1 MARKQEV
8 KIKETTKELK
18 QLLHQQKSGRIKE
31 RVQVLY
37 LIKSQQ
43 VASALTAATLIG
55 RDYSTVKRWLRI
67 YRETGIKELLK
78 LKHGGG
84 RSLSLSQEVLEALE
98 KRLQQPQ
105 GFDGYEAV
113 QLWLQTT
120 YGIELPYSTLHG
132 IVHNRLKSDPKVV
145 RPQSAQRDEF
155 KAIDFKKK
163 ALRLS
168 QMAVLYSS
176 EHQRVRYWCTDESR
190 FGLKT
195 VTRRR
200 LTQRGVKP
208 IGQIQWLFKS
218 YYLYGLVEP
227 LTGESL
233 FLEYSHLNTEGF
245 QAYLQEFSSA
255 YPHDLHLLQLDN
267 ARFHTAKRLILPDNI
282 ILWFQPPH
290 SPDCNPIERLW
301 AWLKGKLAWKLF
313 DNLEELKQRLAE
325 ILTQITTEFVASLT
339 GKRLLSANLDYLGSN
354 LLYKG

>member
-1 MARKQEV
+1 MARKREV

-113 QLWLQTT
+113 QLWLKTT

-155 KAIDFKKK
+155 KAIDFEKK
-163 ALRLS
+163 S
-168 QMAVLYSS
+168 
-176 EHQRVRYWCTDESR
+176 
-190 FGLKT
+190 
-195 VTRRR
+195 
-200 LTQRGVKP
+200 LTVKP
-208 IGQIQWLFKS
+208 DG
-218 YYLYGLVEP
+218 G
-227 LTGESL
+227 SL
-233 FLEYSHLNTEGF
+233 SF
-245 QAYLQEFSSA
+245 
-255 YPHDLHLLQLDN
+255 
-267 ARFHTAKRLILPDNI
+267 
-282 ILWFQPPH
+282 
-290 SPDCNPIERLW
+290 
-301 AWLKGKLAWKLF
+301 
-313 DNLEELKQRLAE
+313 
-325 ILTQITTEFVASLT
+325 
-339 GKRLLSANLDYLGSN
+339 
-354 LLYKG
+354 